1 MEELLQILL
10 EEAEAEERS
19 HWYESGYDI
28 QGEALRALISVTQRA
43 QARLREGE

>member
-28 QGEALRALISVTQRA
+28 QEEALRALVKVIYRA
-43 QARLREGE
+43 QARLREGK